1 MGNWFDISEQ
11 HFHKSKSPEECE
23 DHYFTFYY
31 KSMENNM
38 PTQDDLIITGPRE
51 IESDG
56 QITIPIDETKGK
68 EAQKKLEA
76 FNNFRKSETQ
86 QEEEELARKN
96 QSN

>member
-1 MGNWFDISEQ
+1 
-11 HFHKSKSPEECE
+11 
-23 DHYFTFYY
+23 
-31 KSMENNM
+31 MENNM